1 MNYGVKDLSTF
12 IQLVQQDSADSGNIL
27 LLENLHKLKETLLI
41 KNSLTRALAL
51 SNSSLIKDYFPV

>member
-12 IQLVQQDSADSGNIL
+12 IQLVQQDSADSGNNL
-27 LLENLHKLKETLLI
+27 LLENLHKLKEKLLI